1 MAGER
6 LKEKRRKLGI
16 KNLTATQKFVRGS
29 SFKLRR
35 LAAVVRGKKY
45 EEAVAILNFSGSS
58 NAQKLNKVLVSAGA
72 NAEYNGNH
80 PKGSLFVKNI
90 EIGRGP
96 IIKRY
101 RPRAR
106 GRAFPIRKPMSHIY
120 VELGVMDNG

>member
-1 MAGER
+1 MAER
-6 LKEKRRKLGI
+6 LKI
-16 KNLTATQKFVRGS
+16 KQFKQSVKNMTATQKFVRGS

-35 LAAVVRGKKY
+35 LASTVRGKKF
-45 EEAVAILNFSGSS
+45 EEAVAILKFSVSPT
-58 NAQKLNKVLVSAGA
+58 AQKLNKVLVSAGA

-90 EIGRGP
+90 QIDRGP
-96 IIKRY
+96 IIKRF